1 MTTSGTYSFSVARDD
16 VIRLAMLNIGK
27 LEENE
32 TPSARETTDC
42 SMMLN
47 MLVKQWQGT
56 ADFAPGLKTWTRRH
70 GHLFLSSTTG
80 QYTLGPGGTGWTNN
94 YVTTTLTAAAASG
107 QPVVLVTANTGMVV
121 GDNFGVVLTSGALF
135 WSTIKTIASLTI
147 TLNTNLPTGASS
159 GGVVFDYTTTAQQPI
174 VIETAFLRD
183 YTNSDTPIRK
193 MIVQEYDYLP
203 SKTNPTFISDP
214 TSIYYEF
221 QLTNGVLY
229 TDCAGSIDTTKHI
242 GMTYME
248 AVQDLNSANDTFEYP
263 QEWYLALAWG
273 LAKQICPMFNAP
285 WTELMKENAAMALAI
300 AQKKEPDRSVMYFQ
314 CGEDGQ

>member
-16 VIRLAMLNIGK
+16 IIRLAMLNIGK

-42 SMMLN
+42 SMLLN
-47 MLVKQWQGT
+47 MLVKQWQGK

-94 YVTTTLTAAAASG
+94 YVTTTLTANAASG
-107 QPVVLVTANTGMVV
+107 QPAVVVAATTGMVA
-121 GDNFGVVLTSGALF
+121 GDKFGVVLSSGALF
-135 WSTIKTIASLTI
+135 WSVILTI
-147 TLNTNLPTGASS
+147 VGLTVTLTTNLTGAAGS
-159 GGVVFDYTTTAQQPI
+159 GAVVFDYTTTAQQPI
-174 VIETAFLRD
+174 VIETVLLRD
-183 YTNSDTPIRK
+183 YTKSDTPIRR
-193 MIVQEYDYLP
+193 MILQEYDNLP
-203 SKTNPTFISDP
+203 SKADPTFISDP

-229 TDCAGSIDTTKHI
+229 TDVAGASDTTKHLC
-242 GMTYME
+242 MTYME

-285 WTELMKENAAMALAI
+285 WTELMKENAAMSLAI
-300 AQKKEPDRSVMYFQ
+300 AQKKEPETSVMFFQ
-314 CGEDGQ
+314 CGEDGL